1 MMDQNN
7 YNDRELLQEE
17 RIMSF
22 LRGNMTAEEEAIFKN
37 DLNNDPLFKEQA
49 FNMAHLVKGLSQV
62 GNENDEVL
70 KESLL
75 AADEETIRNIA
86 KEATNGI
93 ISKDK
98 PKRFSIKRKYVTI
111 LSVAASLL
119 FVIYFGFLY
128 NDYRNTLELGD
139 MYAMKY
145 ESSVS
150 RGDEKPEVSTEVQTL
165 VDNVYYKRDLDKTL
179 KRLAVLWDVSTQ
191 ETYNDYTEYAPQIGW
206 ALATG
211 YLKDN
216 NKEDA
221 MLVLERMSKLYDDN
235 TLKGKNVKELLNKLN
250 NI

>member
-1 MMDQNN
+1 MDQNN

-22 LRGNMTAEEEAIFKN
+22 LCGKMTAEEETMFRN
-37 DLNNDPLFKEQA
+37 DINNDPLFKEQA
-49 FNMAHLVKGLSQV
+49 LNMARLAKGLSQV

-75 AADEETIRNIA
+75 SADEETIRNIA
-86 KEATNGI
+86 KEAT
-93 ISKDK
+93 KK
-98 PKRFSIKRKYVTI
+98 FSIKRKYVTI

-119 FVIYFGFLY
+119 FIIYFGLLY
-128 NDYRNTLELGD
+128 NDYRNTLALGD

-179 KRLAVLWDVSTQ
+179 KRLAILWEVSTQ
-191 ETYNDYTEYAPQIGW
+191 DTYNDYTEYAPQIGW

-211 YLKDN
+211 YLMDN

-221 MLVLERMSKLYDDN
+221 IVTLDKMAKIYDADTVMGKKARDLKDKL
-235 TLKGKNVKELLNKLN
+235 LRL
-250 NI
+250 